1 MRTQRKGMSLR
12 ECCEKGISF
21 DSSSTLFQVCFT
33 VRCFS
38 IGTKL
43 TSKRIPR
50 PRLFNQREVMVCL
63 FVWFLFYGPSTHLG
77 HFGRSVTL
85 ITLFLSKP
93 PRQYLVY
100 IISPVNENCSTW
112 ISGRGRMA
120 VELFSWPS
128 LHDIMC
134 RTSGS
139 NSGPLACQADTL
151 PIELPHPAWSYG
163 PNKVDKRQWSETDKS
178 QFTSY
183 LKHQKGKEYHHW
195 GRHQEEKEKE
205 KKKKNKQKKKKKK
218 KKQQQKTKQKTSRN
232 PNNVVYKENWARLR
246 LYMNA
251 TNKIRY
257 ILFLSFFKYAHVYLK
272 YTYIIIIRNSVCH
285 WPKKKKKKK

>member
-1 MRTQRKGMSLR
+1 MKRVSVLIVRAHCFRYVSQSDVLASVLSWPASASPAPSYLTNV
-12 ECCEKGISF
+12 
-21 DSSSTLFQVCFT
+21 TLWF
-33 VRCFS
+33 
-38 IGTKL
+38 
-43 TSKRIPR
+43 
-50 PRLFNQREVMVCL
+50 VCL
-63 FVWFLFYGPSTHLG
+63 FDFCFTALQHILG

-128 LHDIMC
+128 LHEIMC

-205 KKKKNKQKKKKKK
+205 KKEKEKKKKKK
-218 KKQQQKTKQKTSRN
+218 KKTTTKNKTKNKQKSKQCC
-232 PNNVVYKENWARLR
+232 V
-246 LYMNA
+246 
-251 TNKIRY
+251 
-257 ILFLSFFKYAHVYLK
+257 
-272 YTYIIIIRNSVCH
+272 
-285 WPKKKKKKK
+285 